1 MVNAATPFWEFL
13 LFVIRQCDQ
22 TKRMSDDFYGPF
34 DQECF
39 CDEFN
44 RGRKSD
50 YRTVFHQDRDRIMFS
65 PAFRR
70 LQAKTQVFQAG
81 EYDFYRTRLT
91 HSLEVSRIAE
101 SIAIWLRGANPEVR
115 VDTQLLEAI
124 SLAHD
129 IGHPPFGHAGER
141 VLNEL
146 MNEFGGFEG
155 NAQTLRILT
164 RTIYS
169 RTKGRNGM
177 SPSRALLD
185 GVLKYKRLYR
195 DKGDE
200 TNHFIYDDQEEI
212 LTFCFG
218 EGDLAKKLDS
228 PDVNRFQSLECQIM
242 DLADDIA
249 YSCFDIVDGVKARFL
264 SREKLEAWRESKG
277 GELEPL
283 QGKYLDELIDMI
295 KKNKLQPLM
304 NGVIGDL
311 IQSASVKPGE
321 NFMTSR
327 THRHSYQLQRNDTA
341 RARIKLQKTLC
352 RELVFGSSALQ
363 QIEYKGGQILRGLA
377 QTLFDNYLGK
387 EQQTVSGVKR
397 ETPRQLVLIS
407 SEVHGIVCEI
417 PNLKDRA
424 RLLCDHLS
432 GMTDAYALRS
442 YKRLFD
448 PDYGSISELI

>member
-1 MVNAATPFWEFL
+1 
-13 LFVIRQCDQ
+13 
-22 TKRMSDDFYGPF
+22 MSSDFYNSY

-39 CDEFN
+39 CDAFN
-44 RGRKSD
+44 GTRKPD
-50 YRTVFHQDRDRIMFS
+50 YRSIFFQDRDRIMFS

-91 HSLEVSRIAE
+91 HSLEVSRISE
-101 SIAIWLRGANPEVR
+101 SIALWLRAGHPDVQVN
-115 VDTQLLEAI
+115 THLLEAI

-141 VLNEL
+141 VLNRL
-146 MNEFGGFEG
+146 MKDYGGFEG

-169 RTKGRNGM
+169 RTKGRSGM

-195 DKGDE
+195 DKGEDH
-200 TNHFIYDDQEEI
+200 NHFIYDDQQEI
-212 LTFCFG
+212 LAFCFG
-218 EGDLAKKLDS
+218 EENLTAKLNTS
-228 PDVNRFQSLECQIM
+228 DVNRFQSLECQIM

-249 YSCFDIVDGVKARFL
+249 YSSFDIVDGVKARFL
-264 SREKLEAWRESKG
+264 SPDKLQAWRESKG
-277 GELEPL
+277 SNLDEL

-311 IQSASVKPGE
+311 IQSASVQPE
-321 NFMTSR
+321 DNFMTSR
-327 THRHSYQLQRNDTA
+327 THRHGFRLERKEPA
-341 RARIKLQKTLC
+341 RARIKLHKTLS
-352 RELVFGSSALQ
+352 RELVFGSSALH
-363 QIEYKGGQILRGLA
+363 QIEFKGGQILTRLA
-377 QTLFDNYLGK
+377 ETLFDNYIEKPAEPGK
-387 EQQTVSGVKR
+387 PAKK
-397 ETPRQLVLIS
+397 PALLVLVPT
-407 SEVHGIVCEI
+407 EVHGVVCEATATQE
-417 PNLKDRA
+417 RA

>member
-1 MVNAATPFWEFL
+1 
-13 LFVIRQCDQ
+13 
-22 TKRMSDDFYGPF
+22 MSDDFYGPF
-34 DQECF
+34 DRECF
-39 CDEFN
+39 CDAFN
-44 RGRKSD
+44 RERKPD

-101 SIAIWLRGANPEVR
+101 SIAIWLRGTHPEVQ
-115 VDTQLLEAI
+115 VDPHLLEAI
-124 SLAHD
+124 SLSHD

-141 VLNEL
+141 ALNDL
-146 MNEFGGFEG
+146 MQPYGGFEG

-169 RTKGRNGM
+169 NPESRGGM

-195 DKGDE
+195 YRGGDS
-200 TNHFIYDDQEEI
+200 NHFIYDDQDDV
-212 LTFCFG
+212 LNFCFG
-218 EGDLAKKLDS
+218 TDDLGNALGAKEKSDINS
-228 PDVNRFQSLECQIM
+228 FRSLECRIM

-249 YSCFDIVDGVKARFL
+249 YSCFDIVDGFKARFL
-264 SREKLEAWRESKG
+264 TTDKLAVWCEQQGDK
-277 GELEPL
+277 LDPL
-283 QGKYLDELIDMI
+283 QRKYLDELRQMMAE
-295 KKNKLQPLM
+295 NRVEPRM
-304 NGVIGDL
+304 NRVIGEL
-311 IQSASVKPGE
+311 IQSASLISE
-321 NFMTSR
+321 NNFMSERSR
-327 THRHSYQLQRNDTA
+327 RHSYIIALPHA
-341 RARIKLQKTLC
+341 SAMRIRLHKSLC
-352 RELVFGSSALQ
+352 GALVFGSGALQ
-363 QIEYKGGQILRGLA
+363 QIEFKGTRILHQLTDVLFKHYLKAKGKTAKLVPEGVHRAVLA
-377 QTLFDNYLGK
+377 A
-387 EQQTVSGVKR
+387 E
-397 ETPRQLVLIS
+397 
-407 SEVHGIVCEI
+407 SEME
-417 PNLKDRA
+417 RA